1 MCCFF
6 ICVHWFDRLFSAYAR
21 STWCQSTKLTWSPP
35 CCSLAGHSLSLHLE
49 VRWWKSGFGDYL
61 VGWWPLHP
69 PWEPMQSH
77 PLSPLQT
84 HTLHYNTFQSHHRSV
99 LAHPHLLLSG
109 HSKAIQSFAPGR
121 RHHLD
126 VFLFHLG
133 MGVTSSTVTKTL
145 QTHLGCRA
153 SAGEAG
159 SAVQWGDTGWSPC
172 HSRGSQPT
180 TALWDVSMDANERAQ
195 RVRESC
201 SSSGRAH
208 TETDSQPEERETRCC
223 WHYRERESKGRTF
236 IGHLKWFSASVT
248 GSYQC

>member
-126 VFLFHLG
+126 VFVPLG
-133 MGVTSSTVTKTL
+133 DGSYFQYSHKNTADSPWLSSFCRRGRQRSTVRRYRL
-145 QTHLGCRA
+145 
-153 SAGEAG
+153 
-159 SAVQWGDTGWSPC
+159 
-172 HSRGSQPT
+172 
-180 TALWDVSMDANERAQ
+180 
-195 RVRESC
+195 ESVPQQ
-201 SSSGRAH
+201 G
-208 TETDSQPEERETRCC
+208 
-223 WHYRERESKGRTF
+223 
-236 IGHLKWFSASVT
+236 FSANHSTLRRVN
-248 GSYQC
+248 GRKWESSESEGIMFLLR